1 MRDPRQSLA
10 ETLRHIDSLLVDG
23 RNRHEVIDV
32 PQLSVT
38 SGVPQDVVE
47 MLLTGRQAPAE
58 DITDRIVR
66 RIAHLRETRRRP
78 DGSRHSYDEI
88 ASSFGAT
95 RASLSNLLSDR
106 RNLRRTAQPP
116 RETRQRPAR
125 SGGPL
130 ASTQAGVERFFFGE
144 PNGWLSAEPESALNE
159 ALQPVLTELRT
170 AAGQHAY
177 HASRALA
184 LRTAATLPDD
194 EWELVERF
202 INTLVR
208 QVREERG
215 QGG

>member
-10 ETLRHIDSLLVDG
+10 ETLRHIDFLLGDG
-23 RNRHEVIDV
+23 QSRDDV
-32 PQLSVT
+32 LDVQELSVT

-47 MLLTGRQAPAE
+47 MLLNGRQAPAE
-58 DITDRIVR
+58 DITARIIR
-66 RIAHLRETRRRP
+66 RITHLRETRRRP

-95 RASLSNLLSDR
+95 RASLSNLVNGRRRPRSDPHP
-106 RNLRRTAQPP
+106 TG
-116 RETRQRPAR
+116 ETGQRQTR

-159 ALQPVLTELRT
+159 ALQPVLAGLRT
-170 AAGQHAY
+170 AAGPDSY
-177 HASRALA
+177 SGSRAPA

-208 QVREERG
+208 QVREERD
-215 QGG
+215 QGS

>member
-10 ETLRHIDSLLVDG
+10 ETLRQIDSLLGDG
-23 RNRHEVIDV
+23 RGRDEVLDV
-32 PQLSVT
+32 QQLSIDC
-38 SGVPQDVVE
+38 GVPQGVVE
-47 MLLTGRQAPAE
+47 MLLKGRRPPAE
-58 DITDRIVR
+58 DIIDRIIR

-95 RASLSNLLSDR
+95 RASLSNLVNGR
-106 RNLRRTAQPP
+106 RSPRGPAQPAP
-116 RETRQRPAR
+116 EARRRPAR

-144 PNGWLSAEPESALNE
+144 PNGWLSAEPESALNA
-159 ALQPVLTELRT
+159 ALQPVLAGLRT
-170 AAGQHAY
+170 TAGSDCQD
-177 HASRALA
+177 SRAMA
-184 LRTAATLPDD
+184 LRTAASLPDD

-215 QGG
+215 RHG

>member
-10 ETLRHIDSLLVDG
+10 ETLRHIDSLLGDG
-23 RNRHEVIDV
+23 QSRGDV
-32 PQLSVT
+32 LDARQLSIT

-47 MLLTGRQAPAE
+47 ILLNGRQAPDE
-58 DITDRIVR
+58 DITDRIIR
-66 RIAHLRETRRRP
+66 RITHLRETRRRP

-95 RASLSNLLSDR
+95 RASLSNLVNGRGRARGS
-106 RNLRRTAQPP
+106 TQPA
-116 RETRQRPAR
+116 REAGQRQSR

-159 ALQPVLTELRT
+159 ALRPVLAGLRT
-170 AAGQHAY
+170 AGGPDSY
-177 HASRALA
+177 SGNRAMA

-208 QVREERG
+208 QVREERE
-215 QGG
+215 QGS

>member
-10 ETLRHIDSLLVDG
+10 ETLRDIDSLLSDG
-23 RNRHEVIDV
+23 KSRDDV
-32 PQLSVT
+32 LDVQQLSVNC
-38 SGVPQDVVE
+38 GVPQDVVE
-47 MLLTGRQAPAE
+47 MLLHGRHAPAE
-58 DITDRIVR
+58 NITDRLIR

-95 RASLSNLLSDR
+95 RASLSNLVNGR
-106 RNLRRTAQPP
+106 RSP
-116 RETRQRPAR
+116 RETVQPARDVRRRTSR

-159 ALQPVLTELRT
+159 ALQPVLEGLR
-170 AAGQHAY
+170 AAVDSDCGG
-177 HASRALA
+177 SRATA
-184 LRTAATLPDD
+184 LRTAAALPDD

-215 QGG
+215 QHG

>member
-10 ETLRHIDSLLVDG
+10 ETLGHIDSLLSDG
-23 RNRHEVIDV
+23 QSRDDV
-32 PQLSVT
+32 LDVQQLSVNC
-38 SGVPQDVVE
+38 GVPQDVVE
-47 MLLTGRQAPAE
+47 MLLNGRQAPAE
-58 DITDRIVR
+58 DITDRIIR

-95 RASLSNLLSDR
+95 RAALSNLVNGR
-106 RNLRRTAQPP
+106 RSPRETAQP
-116 RETRQRPAR
+116 TRDVRRRTAR

-159 ALQPVLTELRT
+159 VLQPVLEALRT
-170 AAGQHAY
+170 AVDHDCNG
-177 HASRALA
+177 SRATA
-184 LRTAATLPDD
+184 LRTAAALPDD

-215 QGG
+215 QQG